1 MKIFLFAA
9 AAFASLH
16 ASAIQLSPEA
26 QCTGTE
32 NNRTIT
38 VTSYVNSQ
46 KFCANVRRDFK
57 SVVTVQAGEGF
68 LDTYTSESTDTAS
81 KVKHVSGTGAG
92 KMELELKSELES
104 GKLIR
109 NGVTTELSCF
119 FVQYELEC

>member
-1 MKIFLFAA
+1 MKIFIFAA
-9 AAFASLH
+9 AVFASLH
-16 ASAIQLSPEA
+16 ASAIQLAPEA

-46 KFCANVRRDFK
+46 KFCANARRDLK
-57 SVVTVQAGEGF
+57 SVVTVHSGEGF
-68 LDTYTSESTDTAS
+68 LDTYTSESVENS
-81 KVKHVSGTGAG
+81 QKVKHVSGTGAG
-92 KMELELKSELES
+92 KMELELTSELET

-109 NGVTTELSCF
+109 NGKTTVLSCF